1 MILPSSS
8 DSGRKLISERESQLA
23 PNLQCSRGK
32 RSQLRSNHLTR
43 LNASSASAVPP
54 ARKQLSLYGFTDREC
69 SQVLVGK
76 EDRRSALCRISVI
89 SSTISDM
96 PDCRGNWHQASDQ
109 IARQMRFNLGGLCGA
124 GQSVAC
130 CSARADVRVQLPL
143 GALRPPSVAEQSSR
157 SACGKVWE
165 SAWFG
170 TRRPSVHIRPR

>member
-69 SQVLVGK
+69 SQVLMGK

-109 IARQMRFNLGGLCGA
+109 IARQMRFNLGGLCGSCRRRTMRTVA
-124 GQSVAC
+124 ASNRQSV
-130 CSARADVRVQLPL
+130 SVGNRQRQDSHTF
-143 GALRPPSVAEQSSR
+143 LRLSPSTSPTGHPAGRFV
-157 SACGKVWE
+157 GL
-165 SAWFG
+165 
-170 TRRPSVHIRPR
+170 